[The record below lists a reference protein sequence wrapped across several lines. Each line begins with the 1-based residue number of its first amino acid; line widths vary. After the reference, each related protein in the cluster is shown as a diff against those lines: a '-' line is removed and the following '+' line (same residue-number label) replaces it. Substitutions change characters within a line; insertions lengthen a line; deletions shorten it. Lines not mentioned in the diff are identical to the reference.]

1 MPSTSQNTGTFVFLS
16 FGGIFF
22 FLNLEGIIYLISIIN
37 QDSLAGK
44 CLVKSVGCS
53 LGRGFKK

>member
-22 FLNLEGIIYLISIIN
+22 FNLEGIMYLISIIN

-44 CLVKSVGCS
+44 MSC
-53 LGRGFKK
+53 KKCRLFTGKRV